1 MEVPGPLLSRMNPAC
16 VHAGLNGH
24 IGMATDA
31 LLQARHLSVS
41 YGDRPALRG
50 VDLTL
55 SPGKVV
61 ALLGPNGS
69 GKSTLIQSLFGHLQA
84 TGEIDWFGKP
94 LKKWSARDLA
104 RRVAYLPQTPQFQ
117 PGQPVLE
124 VLQLGR
130 SPYWAGFGLESP
142 RDAEVVRRIADQL
155 ALNDILHRP
164 MDELSGGQRQRVF
177 VGRCLV
183 QEPAVLLL
191 DEPNTYL
198 DLKHQVELC
207 QLLRQLSK
215 TQSIGVLMASHDLNL
230 ASAFADQVVVMS
242 EGKVIASGGVEVLDP
257 VMLSEVYGVKLMK
270 VDRAIG
276 AAVLIPDVQP

>member
-1 MEVPGPLLSRMNPAC
+1 MP
-16 VHAGLNGH
+16 
-24 IGMATDA
+24 I
-31 LLQARHLSVS
+31 LQARNLHLS
-41 YGDRPALRG
+41 YGDRAALLG
-50 VDLTL
+50 VDITL
-55 SPGKVV
+55 SPGEVV

-69 GKSTLIQSLFGHLQA
+69 GKSTLIQSLFGHLHA
-84 TGEIDWFGKP
+84 TGDIDWFDKP
-94 LKKWSARDLA
+94 LKKWSPRDLA
-104 RRVAYLPQTPQFQ
+104 RRVAYLPQAPQFQ

-142 RDAEVVRRIADQL
+142 RDGEVVKSVAIQL

-183 QEPAVLLL
+183 QEPAALLL

-215 TQSIGVLMASHDLNL
+215 TQSIAVLMASHDLNL
-230 ASAFADQVVVMS
+230 ASSFADRVVVLS
-242 EGKVIASGGVEVLDP
+242 QGKVAATGGVEVLEP
-257 VMLSEVYGVKLMK
+257 GMLSEVYGVKLMK
-270 VDRAIG
+270 VDRAGGPAI
-276 AAVLIPDVQP
+276 LIPEIP

>member
-1 MEVPGPLLSRMNPAC
+1 MQTTLLN
-16 VHAGLNGH
+16 
-24 IGMATDA
+24 
-31 LLQARHLSVS
+31 ARNLRLS

-50 VDLTL
+50 VDIHLQ
-55 SPGKVV
+55 SGEVV

-84 TGEIDWFGKP
+84 AGEIDWFDKP
-94 LKKWSARDLA
+94 LKKWSPRELA
-104 RRVAYLPQTPQFQ
+104 RRMAYLPQTPQYQ

-142 RDAEVVRRIADQL
+142 RDAVVVRNVADQL
-155 ALNDILHRP
+155 MLNDILHRP

-177 VGRCLV
+177 VGRCMV
-183 QEPAVLLL
+183 QEPAALLL

-230 ASAFADQVVVMS
+230 ATSFSDRVVVMS
-242 EGKVIASGGVEVLDP
+242 QGKVVASGGVDVLEPD
-257 VMLSEVYGVKLMK
+257 MLSEVYGVKLLRVERSNGPAM
-270 VDRAIG
+270 
-276 AAVLIPDVQP
+276 LMPDVATLPSA

>member
-1 MEVPGPLLSRMNPAC
+1 L
-16 VHAGLNGH
+16 
-24 IGMATDA
+24 I
-31 LLQARHLSVS
+31 LQAKNLSVN

-50 VDLTL
+50 VDITL
-55 SPGKVV
+55 SAGEIVS
-61 ALLGPNGS
+61 LLGPNGS
-69 GKSTLIQSLFGHLQA
+69 GKSTLIQSLFGHLKSD
-84 TGEIDWFGKP
+84 GEIVWFDKP
-94 LKKWSARDLA
+94 LKKWSPRELA

-117 PGQPVLE
+117 LGQPVVE

-142 RDAEVVRRIADQL
+142 RDGEVVSGVANQL
-155 ALNDILHRP
+155 GLNDILLRP

-207 QLLRQLSK
+207 QLLRQLSR

-230 ASAFADQVVVMS
+230 ASSFSDRVAVLSQ
-242 EGKVIASGGVEVLDP
+242 GKVVATGGVDVLQP
-257 VMLSEVYGVKLMK
+257 AMLSEVYGVKLMN
-270 VDRAIG
+270 VERAG
-276 AAVLIPDVQP
+276 GPAVLVPDIQP